1 MPVRRHPPCLSTGT
15 NVWVTEDECQ
25 RWGACSFSSLLVT
38 LRAQEEG
45 EATSS
50 QADTTVSPAAAD
62 APLQRAY
69 EALCQVLKAKDKQ
82 ALLVQLK
89 SGDPVSYSRE
99 ILTCRARCWTAHC
112 VCVQIYSIGV
122 KPQDHYLPL
131 PDSSNTEKLPKGVS
145 SIIEVELRPDPEM
158 DSDTIERRK
167 KVVKVLQLYR

>member
-1 MPVRRHPPCLSTGT
+1 M
-15 NVWVTEDECQ
+15 
-25 RWGACSFSSLLVT
+25 T

-131 PDSSNTEKLPKGVS
+131 PDSSNTAKLPKGVS